1 MSASALVSAITTHLA
16 EHDDGTLVLV
26 ALSGLTDV
34 LLSGAPGQSGFAQ
47 PAEWLPALVAT
58 VRDSLNP
65 TVVLLA
71 ARALALL
78 LDVLPAASPTAVRLG
93 SVEALMGRLAAI
105 EYVDV
110 AEVAIGALERLAEA
124 FPERVLSGPG
134 HDGANGLMVLL
145 SYLDFFSAV
154 TQRKAAAAAAHACRG
169 LTAATFPLG
178 LDAAP
183 LLTNLLTNADAAVVE
198 SALRALLRVVASLHR
213 RAPAAAAATEGGA
226 ARGSLAAHG
235 ETVDRLASNG
245 LPNALLALL
254 SSALPANAELNAAIG
269 ATAAAPSTV
278 TLALKLAAMLCRGS
292 VSVCAALLEAG
303 L

>member
-213 RAPAAAAATEGGA
+213 RAAAAATEGGA